1 MEKKKNR
8 GEESHL
14 WLPLE
19 KFNTLDTANQGVE
32 RLYSKT
38 LKTLTKAMEDDTKIS
53 KDIPSSGIVRIAI
66 VQMTILSEEEIE
78 GNA

>member
-1 MEKKKNR
+1 
-8 GEESHL
+8 
-14 WLPLE
+14 
-19 KFNTLDTANQGVE
+19 
-32 RLYSKT
+32 
-38 LKTLTKAMEDDTKIS
+38 MEDDTKIS